1 MGSKEQGGNEM
12 ANLLGTLLA
21 IKSHPEEE
29 QIEKFKE
36 SLVDI
41 IMKYNLYGLTVD
53 YGPDHYLSMAAQ
65 SAAIDPNCFPWKS
78 STTIRSDGAIFAKRG
93 YGEKAERI

>member
-1 MGSKEQGGNEM
+1 MDRVTLEKATKVANWWGEQLNIPGQNMGSKEQGGNEM
-12 ANLLGTLLA
+12 ANLSGTLLA

-41 IMKYNLYGLTVD
+41 IMKYNLYGLSVD
-53 YGPDHYLSMAAQ
+53 YGPDH
-65 SAAIDPNCFPWKS
+65 
-78 STTIRSDGAIFAKRG
+78 
-93 YGEKAERI
+93 